1 MTKGNKMTRE
11 EKKLQLIIEEPY
23 FSPVEILETNDI
35 QIIKEEY
42 DRQTKFPKVR
52 FKAILQEADVVNK
65 NGRKYPKQILQE
77 VVEYFNNIIKIR
89 KGIPGELNHPLV
101 EGELAKQRMARIDLD
116 NIAVIYKKFDFD
128 GKYVIAEAVTAST
141 RKGVDLYG
149 LIVEDGYNVGFSLRA
164 LGSVKPIFEENGQK
178 VLLVEKIHKPVTYDV
193 VDNPSHAVAK
203 ILELNENEILNTAEN
218 KSIVLTENTDTIYI
232 PVGAYKISEK
242 TIEQAKYDKD
252 LKELVDSILEDS
264 VSITINGET
273 VRICKDDRCIIT
285 SLENLID
292 DILDKY
298 FPPEDIS
305 NKSSLYPLY
314 PVYQKACKRL
324 LLDRSKLFGPDRYE
338 FLPYFINRLINPSQQ
353 LFLNSAVFNNP
364 YKLFEDICYTINNN
378 LYTEED
384 NIELDSAG
392 LILTEESLDI
402 FEEIES
408 IEQYEKLIESIDY
421 NELEKLI
428 DRLLENEKYYDI
440 NEILD
445 IQTLDEEI
453 DFYLS
458 QLDLDKQEVLNQLEE
473 IAEDL
478 VVDDVI

>member
-1 MTKGNKMTRE
+1 MSQD
-11 EKKLQLIIEEPY
+11 KKLQLIIEEPY
-23 FSPVEILETNDI
+23 FSPVEVLETNDI

-52 FKAILQEADVVNK
+52 FKAILQEADVINK

-77 VVEYFNNIIKIR
+77 VVDYFNNIIKVR

-178 VLLVEKIHKPVTYDV
+178 VLLVEKIYKPVTYDV

-203 ILELNENEILNTAEN
+203 ILELNESEILNTPEN
-218 KSIVLTENTDTIYI
+218 KSEILTENTDTAIYI

-252 LKELVDSILEDS
+252 LKELIDSILEDS
-264 VSITINGET
+264 VSITINGEN
-273 VRICKDDRCIIT
+273 VRICKDDRCVIT
-285 SLENLID
+285 TLDELID

-298 FPPEDIS
+298 FPPDELS
-305 NKSSLYPLY
+305 RNPSLYPLY
-314 PVYQKACKRL
+314 PVYQKACRRL
-324 LLDRSKLFGPDRYE
+324 LLNNSEHFGPNK
-338 FLPYFINRLINPSQQ
+338 FQFIPYFINRLINPNQQ
-353 LFLNSAVFNNP
+353 LFLNSIAFKNP
-364 YKLFEDICYTINNN
+364 YKLFEEITYAINNN
-378 LYTEED
+378 LSYIEEED
-384 NIELDSAG
+384 NSIP
-392 LILTEESLDI
+392 ITEEAIDI
-402 FEEIES
+402 FEEVES
-408 IEQYEKLIESIDY
+408 VEEYEKLIESIDY
-421 NELEKLI
+421 NELELLI
-428 DRLLENEKYYDI
+428 EQLIENEQYEDI

-445 IQTLDEEI
+445 IHSLEEEI
-453 DFYLS
+453 EFYLS
-458 QLDLDKQEVLNQLEE
+458 QLGLDKQEVLSQLDE

-478 VVDDVI
+478 IIDDVI